1 MYRRRFIPDEIV
13 DISSD
18 KLIKIK
24 PNYIITE
31 WVPINPRD
39 DFKSG
44 YSYTFLNYGFK
55 ISKFFDASRKNQI
68 LVLRYYRLY

>member
-1 MYRRRFIPDEIV
+1 MKMFRRRFIPDEIV

-24 PNYIITE
+24 PNYLITE
-31 WVPINPRD
+31 WIPINPRE

-44 YSYTFLNYGFK
+44 YSYAFFEYGFK
-55 ISKFFDASRKNQI
+55 ISRFLDEAREAFV
-68 LVLRYYRLY
+68 LVL